1 MSDRTPATAGAR
13 RIRLLLLLLL
23 ATTLLLIAGLLGIF
37 LSLEYRR
44 AIARAEATTRD
55 LTLVLEQYAIRTF
68 ENGDQVAAR
77 IADEVLAAGGVAGI
91 RPPVLYQLLARLSAN
106 MAGDYLMVVDRTG
119 MPVAISDRR
128 EVPATSLADRAWFQA
143 HLHGAEQHVGAALF
157 SRITGE
163 VLYTYSRRLIAPDGR
178 FDGVVQVS
186 FRQRFFSTTGLGMRQ
201 QRDAVFSLLGP
212 TGAIIARSNLAPADV
227 DRTMAASPIFTTYA
241 TQSSGTFRATSAFD
255 GQEKITSFRRL
266 ERWPVVAV
274 TSLPVTTALASWY
287 GSLWWSGAIAL
298 PALCS
303 LVLLI
308 FLLLRASAAEARTR
322 DALNRALADKEVLF
336 REVHHRVKNNLQV
349 TSSLV
354 QLQSAKF
361 SDPAVRAAFEET
373 AERLRAIGLVHETL
387 YGSNQAAEVDL
398 PSYLTRLARGLADTY
413 GAGERGIRLQFRL
426 QPGSSIDLERA
437 VPVALIVTEVLSNAM
452 KHAFRPGDAGT
463 VTIAVSQ
470 DHTGHRVEI
479 CDDGR
484 GMPATPQRDGSI
496 GMKLI
501 QALTRQ
507 LYADSGFTT
516 PPAGHGTCFHMQIPP
531 LSPLPPGA

>member
-55 LTLVLEQYAIRTF
+55 LTLVLEQFAIRTF

-77 IADEVLAAGGVAGI
+77 IADEILAAGGVSGI
-91 RPPVLYQLLARLSAN
+91 RPPVLHQLLARLSAN

-119 MPVAISDRR
+119 MPVSISDRR
-128 EVPATSLADRAWFQA
+128 DVPATSLADRAWFQA
-143 HLHGAEQHVGAALF
+143 HLHGAEQHVGEALF

-178 FDGVVQVS
+178 FDGAVQVS
-186 FRQRFFSTTGLGMRQ
+186 FRQRFFSTAGIGLNQG
-201 QRDAVFSLLGP
+201 RDTVFSLLGP
-212 TGAIIARSNLAPADV
+212 AGGIIARSNLAPPDV
-227 DRTMAASPIFTTYA
+227 DRTMAASPIFSAYA
-241 TQSSGTFRATSAFD
+241 TQSTGTFRAASIFD
-255 GQEKITSFRRL
+255 GREEITSFRRL

-298 PALCS
+298 PAFGS
-303 LVLLI
+303 LVPLV
-308 FLLLRASAAEARTR
+308 FLLLRASATEARTR

-398 PSYLTRLARGLADTY
+398 PSYLTRLAQGLADTY
-413 GAGERGIRLQFRL
+413 AAGERGIKLQFRL
-426 QPGSSIDLERA
+426 NPSSIDLERA

-452 KHAFRPGDAGT
+452 KHAFRPGDGGS

-470 DHTGHRVEI
+470 DRTGHRVEI

-484 GMPATPQRDGSI
+484 GMPADTQRDGSI

-507 LYADSGFTT
+507 LYADSGFTP